1 MGLPVRNFSLYFAK
15 FMITSY
21 TSILPPLLP
30 VLMVDMKLSLTQA
43 GGLVSFFS
51 LFNSILQ
58 PLFGWVE
65 DRLGYY
71 RFLCLSP
78 LWVGLSL
85 GALGF
90 APGFGSLALFL
101 LLAGTG
107 ICTFHPASFAAVKSA
122 GPDDRSLI
130 ISFLLLAASLG
141 FVAGPSLVTLFV
153 SHFGMEKL
161 YFISIPGI
169 LATCALFKI
178 IPKPKDNLGQE
189 AEGFDYPLAKIIA
202 PIFPFFLFVLAVS
215 ITAMNLYSFVP
226 IFLRQRGASVGMAG
240 FFLSVFSLGCAVGPL
255 AGSLLAKQVGRFQV
269 MALSAILSVSG
280 LLLFLTVPPASTGQM
295 VIFFFLGL
303 FLMFPFSILIGMAQE
318 KAPQYVGTV
327 SSFLGG
333 FVWGCGGVLVI
344 FFARIAELMGIEWV
358 LGGLVLFPLFSLALV
373 LTAPSLRMQTC
384 RNRRPG

>member
-1 MGLPVRNFSLYFAK
+1 MRNFSLYFAK

-30 VLMVDMKLSLTQA
+30 VLMLDMKLSLTQA

-71 RFLCLSP
+71 RFLCLAP
-78 LWVGLSL
+78 LWVGLFL

-90 APGFGSLALFL
+90 APDFGSLALFL
-101 LLAGTG
+101 LLAGIG
-107 ICTFHPASFAAVKSA
+107 ICAFHPASFAAVKGA
-122 GPDDRSLI
+122 GSHDRSLI

-153 SHFGMEKL
+153 SHFGLEKL
-161 YFISIPGI
+161 YLISIPGI
-169 LATCALFKI
+169 LATFALFKI
-178 IPKPKDNLGQE
+178 IPKSKEDPRQGTK
-189 AEGFDYPLAKIIA
+189 GFDYPLGKIIA
-202 PIFPFFLFVLAVS
+202 PIFPFFLFVLTVS

-226 IFLRQRGASVGMAG
+226 IFLRQRGASVGLAG

-255 AGSLLAKQVGRFQV
+255 AGSLLAKRMGRFRV
-269 MALSAILSVSG
+269 LALSAILSVSC
-280 LLLFLTVPPASTGQM
+280 LLLFISVQPASIGQM
-295 VIFFFLGL
+295 VIFSFLGL

-318 KAPQYVGTV
+318 RAPQYVGTV

-344 FFARIAELMGIEWV
+344 FFARIAELMSIEWL

-373 LTAPSLRMQTC
+373 LTAPSLRM
-384 RNRRPG
+384 